1 MNETL
6 DFIRNHREENVR
18 TLALQGQRYSG
29 VDMTYALQQID
40 GWQRA
45 RQKLPMWAKHE
56 GIIYP
61 PHISMEQ
68 CSSEVTARYK
78 QELVAQLVKDRQC
91 AKIADL
97 TGGFGV
103 DFSYMSQ
110 GFHEAYYVEQQE
122 HLCDIAR
129 HNFEALGIDNSHI
142 IHGSAEDALE
152 SLPHLDVIYLDPA
165 RRDTNGKKTYAISDC
180 TPDVTTLLP
189 LLRSKADHV
198 IVKLSPMLDHREAV
212 RLLPGVSEVHIISV
226 HNECKETL
234 LVINGEDADC
244 RLICVNDEN
253 RFVTSL
259 SDNNI
264 TPIDTHIEPGMLL
277 CVPNASVMK
286 AGCFGALCAAFGL
299 AAVGKNSHLF
309 RPVISAKSPVVSGA
323 STDQSTKNSD
333 FIERI
338 PARTFTVQ
346 AVCSMNKRE
355 MKAAL
360 TGVSQ
365 ANVAVR
371 NFPLSVD
378 ALKKKINGVCKLRDG
393 GETYI
398 FGTTVGSQHMLI
410 VCTKY

>member
-45 RQKLPMWAKHE
+45 RQKLPMWAQHE
-56 GIIYP
+56 DIIYP

-78 QELVAQLVKDRQC
+78 QELVALLVKDRKC

-129 HNFEALGIDNSHI
+129 HNFEALGMENSRI

-212 RLLPGVSEVHIISV
+212 RLLPGVSEVHIVSV

-234 LVINGEDADC
+234 LVINGEGADC

-253 RFVTSL
+253 RFVTTL

-264 TPIDTHIEPGMLL
+264 TPVDAHIEPDMLL

-299 AAVGKNSHLF
+299 TAVGKNSHLF
-309 RPVISAKSPVVSGA
+309 RPVISAKSLVVSGA
-323 STDQSTKNSD
+323 STDQPTKNND
-333 FIERI
+333 FIEII

-360 TGVSQ
+360 TGVTQ